1 MNDIAHNLAQ
11 VRDKISGAAARCGRA
26 PEEVTLLAVSKT
38 KPASAIEEAIAAGQ
52 RAFGENYVQEGVEKI
67 SHFQQAGVSGLQ
79 WHFIGPLQSN
89 KSRLVAE
96 HFDWCHTV
104 DRLKIATRLN
114 EQRPAHLPPLKVLIQ
129 INISDEQSKSGIPLE
144 ALDGLAA
151 EIAELPHLELRG
163 LMAIPAPESEYV
175 RQFAVARQ
183 MAVAFARLKTRY
195 PTVDTLSLGMS
206 DDMEAAIAAGSTMV
220 RIGTAIFWCARLQQI
235 IRNLRNAMK
244 TLTFLLSTVIE
255 LYTMVVLLRVWMQWA
270 RCDFYNPFSQ
280 FVVKAT
286 QPIVGPL
293 RRIIP
298 AMGPIDSAS
307 LLVAFILCVIK
318 AIVLFMVITFQPIIW
333 ISALLILLKTIGSL
347 IFWVLLLMAIMSW
360 VSQGRSPVEYVL
372 MQLADPLLRPIRN
385 LLPSMGG
392 IDFSPMVLVLLLY
405 VINMGIAEV
414 LQATGN
420 VLLPGLWMAL

>member
-1 MNDIAHNLAQ
+1 
-11 VRDKISGAAARCGRA
+11 
-26 PEEVTLLAVSKT
+26 
-38 KPASAIEEAIAAGQ
+38 
-52 RAFGENYVQEGVEKI
+52 
-67 SHFQQAGVSGLQ
+67 
-79 WHFIGPLQSN
+79 
-89 KSRLVAE
+89 
-96 HFDWCHTV
+96 
-104 DRLKIATRLN
+104 
-114 EQRPAHLPPLKVLIQ
+114 
-129 INISDEQSKSGIPLE
+129 
-144 ALDGLAA
+144 
-151 EIAELPHLELRG
+151 
-163 LMAIPAPESEYV
+163 
-175 RQFAVARQ
+175 
-183 MAVAFARLKTRY
+183 
-195 PTVDTLSLGMS
+195 
-206 DDMEAAIAAGSTMV
+206 
-220 RIGTAIFWCARLQQI
+220 
-235 IRNLRNAMK
+235 MK

-347 IFWVLLLMAIMSW
+347 IFWVR
-360 VSQGRSPVEYVL
+360 QGRSPVEYVL

-405 VINMGIAEV
+405 VINMGVAEV